1 MFGNCI
7 PGVHRARLLSA
18 AYSDEGAARNQD
30 PSSLDKVS
38 AMQLYAVQLRHNCCR
53 AFDYC

>member
-1 MFGNCI
+1 MFGHCI

-38 AMQLYAVQLRHNCCR
+38 YAALRGTTETQLLSC
-53 AFDYC
+53 F